1 MFAILLVT
9 RKEKRADVIIY
20 HTCFITMF
28 LLFLIFLSLLQG
40 KGNGNTSISVI
51 CFSDLI
57 NPCQIALWYCIVHQE
72 ILFSVILCS
81 LCIKNMNVSND
92 MELWV
97 QDINMIIMLPAI
109 LVFFL
114 NHLSWKLKWAVLVIF
129 CPASIYLS
137 IHL

>member
-1 MFAILLVT
+1 M
-9 RKEKRADVIIY
+9 
-20 HTCFITMF
+20 C
-28 LLFLIFLSLLQG
+28 LLFYWLPGKKESRCYYLPYLLYNYVPFIFDFLSLLQG

-72 ILFSVILCS
+72 ILFSVTLCS

-97 QDINMIIMLPAI
+97 QDINMIIMLSAI

-114 NHLSWKLKWAVLVIF
+114 NHLSWKLKWAVLVIL